1 MDFDLMEIA
10 LNLPGA
16 TNGAESARQEY
27 YKNFTSCV
35 GIESRISQSMYK
47 VEIASQKYLNKEDQV
62 QFLFPCNMLYK

>member
-16 TNGAESARQEY
+16 TTGAESARPEY

-35 GIESRISQSMYK
+35 GIEFDK
-47 VEIASQKYLNKEDQV
+47 L
-62 QFLFPCNMLYK
+62 CT